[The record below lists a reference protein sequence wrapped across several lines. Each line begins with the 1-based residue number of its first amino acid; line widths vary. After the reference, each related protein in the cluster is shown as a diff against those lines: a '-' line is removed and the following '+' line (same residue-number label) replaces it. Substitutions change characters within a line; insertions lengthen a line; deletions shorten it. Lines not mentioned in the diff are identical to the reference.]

1 MIRNKKNSFVILFLV
16 FVLLL
21 SSRCADKKPKKELV
35 VTQEMLI
42 NINKQL
48 VNRDND
54 SIKAYIAEHHL
65 QMSQTQTGLWYVIED
80 DLPGSLIK
88 NGDIVSYNYTISLID
103 GTVCYTS
110 DQTGPKTIVIGKGG
124 AEVGVTEALRLLNR
138 GDVASLIL
146 PPHLAHDLI
155 GDDNKIPSRSILLV
169 NLEVIEVK

>member
-1 MIRNKKNSFVILFLV
+1 MIRGKKNSFVIIFLV
-16 FVLLL
+16 FVLLVG
-21 SSRCADKKPKKELV
+21 SRCADKKPKTELV

-54 SIKAYIAEHHL
+54 SIKAYIAANHL
-65 QMSQTQTGLWYVIED
+65 QMKQTETGLWYMIIED
-80 DLPGSLIK
+80 APGTQIK
-88 NGDIVSYNYTISLID
+88 TGDIVNYNYTISLID
-103 GTVCYTS
+103 GTVCYSS

-124 AEVGVTEALRLLNR
+124 AEVGVTEGLRLLNK